1 MILGVDPGLR
11 RVGLAVADEETR
23 VALPFDVIDVR
34 SVDPV
39 LRIAELARE
48 RGANA
53 IVVGRPVGLSG
64 REGPAVMAQ
73 REFLLQLR
81 TAVSIPV
88 EEFDE
93 RLTTVIA
100 EQSLRAHGSSAG
112 TRAKIRDAVAAQVM
126 LQGYLD
132 ARGHPKTAESK
143 E

>member
-1 MILGVDPGLR
+1 MILGVDPGIS

-23 VALPFDVIDVR
+23 LALPLEVIDAK
-34 SVDPV
+34 SLDPV
-39 LRIAELARE
+39 LHIAEVARE

-64 REGPAVMAQ
+64 RDGPAVEVQ
-73 REFLLQLR
+73 REFLVKLR
-81 TAVSIPV
+81 AAVSIPV

-100 EQSLRAHGSSAG
+100 ERGLRASGSS
-112 TRAKIRDAVAAQVM
+112 RAAWAKVRDAIAAQVM

-132 ARGHPKTAESK
+132 AAGPAGEKP
-143 E
+143 